1 MKETIMILGA
11 GRQGVTAA
19 EFIKES
25 GYNVVLADIGDSN
38 LSAAKSKGFSAIKAD
53 LSDKH
58 VYKDLLAKCDIAVS
72 ALPAK
77 LGRLAQAQAIQNE
90 KNIIDVSYS
99 ENDPFELD
107 SEARNGNVFVIP
119 DAGIA
124 PGTSNLLAGRIYSE
138 LSDREIIQI
147 FVGGMQERNIPPLG
161 YALTWSPEDLI
172 AEYTR
177 PARIRQNG
185 REIEIEALTGLE
197 DFAWE
202 NMEPLE
208 SFYTDGLRTLLKTL
222 PDVVN
227 LEEKT
232 VRYKGHTEKILFLR
246 EMGYLKEDCCGISPM
261 NTTLH
266 LLSHIDRKDTFDVLL
281 MRISGIGK
289 VNGKRT
295 YIAYDIFDKGNNE
308 HSAMEKTTGYSLGMF
323 ACLGAELGA
332 DFKGIIAPEMLGMDE
347 FAFPR
352 AIELLENAGISI
364 KRTEKT
370 ISS

>member
-1 MKETIMILGA
+1 MKEKILILGS
-11 GRQGVTAA
+11 GRQGLTAA

-25 GYNVVLADIGDSN
+25 GYDVILADVSSSN
-38 LSAAKSKGFSAIKAD
+38 LNAAKERGFPAIKAD
-53 LSDKH
+53 LSNAD
-58 VYKDLLAKCDIAVS
+58 VYKKLLNQCDIAVS

-77 LGRLAQAQAIQNE
+77 LGRLAQAQAILYG

-99 ENDPFELD
+99 ENDPYELD
-107 SEARNGNVFVIP
+107 NDARKGNVFIIP

-124 PGTSNLLAGRIYSE
+124 PGTSNLLAGHIYSE
-138 LSDREIIQI
+138 LSDRDIIQI

-177 PARIRQNG
+177 PARIRQDG
-185 REIEIEALTGLE
+185 KEIEIEALSGLE
-197 DFAWE
+197 DFSWD

-208 SFYTDGLRTLLKTL
+208 SFYTDGLRTLLKTM

-232 VRYKGHTEKILFLR
+232 VRYKGHTDKILFLR
-246 EMGYLKEDCCGISPM
+246 QMGYLKENCCGISPM

-266 LLSHIDRKDTFDVLL
+266 LLSHIDRQDTFDVLL
-281 MRISGIGK
+281 MRISGIGT
-289 VNGKRT
+289 VNGNKT
-295 YIAYDIFDKGNNE
+295 YISYDVFDKGNNE
-308 HSAMEKTTGYSLGMF
+308 HSAMERTTGYSLGMF

-332 DFKGIIAPEMLGMDE
+332 DFKGIIAPEILGMDE

-352 AIELLENAGISI
+352 AIELLESAGISI
-364 KRTEKT
+364 KRTKT
-370 ISS
+370 IL